1 MLIDKKQFDSALETL
16 EEAKSVLSQLSI
28 LRFRKTTQEK
38 EINTLITS
46 TALQEGLKG
55 RVLYQGEYIPT
66 GMALAQEELTVL
78 TDQAQSLAGQN
89 KIVESLT
96 LYRQALKFAIDHN
109 LGKQQAVINEII
121 QSLDLRYTLSVAER
135 AEQDKNWD
143 GAAVAYRKA
152 LTLSGNIKNLGT
164 ASDITHRMT
173 AASFRHE
180 LDQSKKAFTQSQ
192 WRETIK
198 YLEQAQ
204 QAINVNPNVVT
215 EKERQDLHRLLVNSR
230 LYLMLSNGREA
241 YQQKN
246 WGQAIEEYQNALNL
260 LASEPDSAENMLG
273 ESLGKI
279 EKTLLMVKIAQIQ
292 DLVLVAE
299 SKADT
304 AAVLT
309 HCKEIQ
315 RLIKSSN
322 HQTDP
327 AVKTVLQKI
336 NERIEKQQ
344 DLVAQ
349 NEKITW
355 LEEHFEEIFRAN
367 YPTFKGSKLM
377 QPKAVFMKKVGNK
390 MIYTLTCLER
400 SQGSSSKLELNY
412 QLDTSTGKW
421 STYND

>member
-1 MLIDKKQFDSALETL
+1 
-16 EEAKSVLSQLSI
+16 
-28 LRFRKTTQEK
+28 
-38 EINTLITS
+38 
-46 TALQEGLKG
+46 
-55 RVLYQGEYIPT
+55 
-66 GMALAQEELTVL
+66 LAQEELTAL

-215 EKERQDLHRLLVNSR
+215 DKERQDLHRLLVNSR

-304 AAVLT
+304 TAVLT